1 MAHILYFLSTLS
13 PNVYLAGQRLEEIA
27 ARHGAT
33 IDYRPLDTMT
43 LFDRT
48 GGVRPADRHESR
60 KAYRLQELRRNAA
73 ALGMP
78 ITLAP
83 AHWPTNGAPA
93 AYAVIAAQEALRKG
107 EAEGGDLGALVFAL
121 TRACWAEERDISA
134 DETIR
139 DCLGAAGFDPAL
151 ADRGLLAG
159 AEAYAANL
167 EEAVARGAFG
177 VPFYIVTED
186 DERFWGQD
194 RLAAL
199 DAHLAAR
206 G

>member
-1 MAHILYFLSTLS
+1 MARIDYFLSMMS
-13 PNVYLAGQRLEEIA
+13 PNVYLAGERLEEIA
-27 ARHGAT
+27 ARHGCE
-33 IDYRPLDTMT
+33 IDYRPLDTLV

-48 GGVRPADRHESR
+48 GGIRPAERHESR

-73 ALGMP
+73 RQDLP
-78 ITLAP
+78 INLHP
-83 AHWPTNGAPA
+83 AHWPTNAAPA
-93 AYAVIAAQEALRKG
+93 SYAVIAAQSARRAG
-107 EAEGGDLGALVFAL
+107 TADGDLGALVFGL
-121 TRACWAEERDISA
+121 TRACWAEERNIA
-134 DETIR
+134 DDSTIR
-139 DCLGAAGFDPAL
+139 ACLDAAGFDPGL
-151 ADRGLLAG
+151 ADSGLLEG

-177 VPFYIVTED
+177 VPFYIVADD

-206 G
+206 A